1 VLGIKL
7 QSEAHPRCGSIAF
20 LLPPVK
26 GVDRPTQYNCLRLI
40 LEIKL
45 CLRLDV
51 ILTHF
56 DEHKPFGRHVRQ
68 GVKLRYQDRNIVI
81 KL

>member
-1 VLGIKL
+1 MGIKL
-7 QSEAHPRCGSIAF
+7 QSKIHPRHGSMAL

-26 GVDRPTQYNCLRLI
+26 DVDRPTQYNCLRLI

-51 ILTHF
+51 ILAHF
-56 DEHKPFGRHVRQ
+56 DKHKPFGWHVRQ
-68 GVKLRYQDRNIVI
+68 LVELGYQNRNIVI